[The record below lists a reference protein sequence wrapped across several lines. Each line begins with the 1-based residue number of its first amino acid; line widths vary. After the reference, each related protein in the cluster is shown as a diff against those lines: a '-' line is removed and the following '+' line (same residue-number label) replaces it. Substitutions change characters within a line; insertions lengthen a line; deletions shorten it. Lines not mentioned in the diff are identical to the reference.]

1 MAQKVAV
8 KRQLQI
14 HPCFVVQFLKVVEP
28 VLFDEEARRVF
39 RAETQRLNVFVIDR
53 VPWAGIE

>member
-1 MAQKVAV
+1 MAV

-39 RAETQRLNVFVIDR
+39 SAETQRLNVFVIDR